1 MGTRNGYFQLCRK
14 DDGTYIRL
22 FPPVDGGEPIS
33 LEELL
38 EYLSAKKYTVD
49 TLALN
54 QKVMNLKRPEE
65 VKISDMS
72 GPAEGEMFSLKLS
85 PDKMLAVARFYPA
98 SDESRKM
105 SRMDILADLQ
115 YKGIRAGIDDSVVDG
130 YLADK
135 HYCTDYVIARGTEA
149 RQGSDAKIEYLF
161 ETNPNTKPTMNS
173 DGTVDFFHLNII
185 SKCTKGQVLATLT
198 KEDRGEAGQTVTGER
213 VPPRDVRRLML
224 KYGRN
229 ITLSEDGLSISS
241 NVNGHVSLVDD
252 KVFVTDVYE
261 VTDVDTST
269 GNIDYNGNVVVQ
281 GNVKAGFRV
290 VAEGNIEVRGVVE
303 GALLD
308 ARGDIIITRGVNG
321 MGKGQLIAGGNIVA
335 KFIENATVS
344 AGGYVRAEAI
354 MHSNVS
360 ANGDIEVMGRKGFI
374 TGGTIR
380 SLGTV
385 SARVIGSAMGADTE
399 IEVGVVPGIKMR
411 LNSLQQ
417 SITSVRK
424 SIAQI
429 EPVLLTLTKRIQ
441 KGDKLTQEQVAY
453 FKKLSAEYKMLRPQL
468 EKDVEEYKSLSN
480 SVDTTTSNAIVKV
493 SSFAYAGTK
502 ITISD
507 ISLYITDTQEH
518 CRFVREGAD
527 IKMRPL

>member
-1 MGTRNGYFQLCRK
+1 MGKRNGYFQLCMK
-14 DDGTYIRL
+14 EDGTYIRL
-22 FPPVDGGEPIS
+22 FPPVGGGESIS
-33 LEELL
+33 LEELI
-38 EYLSAKKYTVD
+38 EYLTSKKYTVD
-49 TLALN
+49 TLALH
-54 QKVMNLKRPEE
+54 QKMMDLTRPAE
-65 VKISDMS
+65 VRISDTP
-72 GPAEGEMFSLKLS
+72 GVAEGEMFSLKLS
-85 PDKMLAVARFYPA
+85 ADKMRAVARFYPA
-98 SDESRKM
+98 SEESRAM
-105 SRMDILADLQ
+105 SRTDILSDLQ
-115 YKGIRAGIDDSVVDG
+115 YKGIKAGIDMEVVDS
-130 YLADK
+130 YLSDR
-135 HYCTDYVIARGTEA
+135 HYCTDYVIAKGTET

-161 ETNPNTKPTMNS
+161 DTNPDTKPTMNS

-185 SKCTKGQVLATLT
+185 SKCSKGQVLATLT

-213 VPPRDVRRLML
+213 VTPKDVRRLML

-290 VAEGNIEVRGVVE
+290 AAEGNIEVRGVVE

-308 ARGDIIITRGVNG
+308 ARRDIIITRGVNG
-321 MGKGQLIAGGNIVA
+321 MGKGQLSAGGNVVA
-335 KFIENATVS
+335 KFIENATVY

-354 MHSNVS
+354 MHSYVS
-360 ANGDIEVMGRKGFI
+360 ANSDVEVTGRKGFI
-374 TGGTIR
+374 TGGVIR

-399 IEVGVVPGIKMR
+399 IEVGIVPGIKMR
-411 LNSLQQ
+411 LNTLQQ
-417 SITSVRK
+417 SITAARK
-424 SIAQI
+424 SISQI

-441 KGDKLTQEQVAY
+441 KGEKLTPEQVAY
-453 FKKLSAEYKMLRPQL
+453 FKKLSSEYKLLRPQL
-468 EKDVEEYKSLSN
+468 EKDVAEYKSLNTSI
-480 SVDTTTSNAIVKV
+480 DTTSSSAIVKV
-493 SSFAYAGTK
+493 SGFAYAGTK

-507 ISLYITDTQEH
+507 ASLYITDTQEH
-518 CRFVREGAD
+518 CRFVKDDGE

>member
-1 MGTRNGYFQLCRK
+1 MGTRNGYFQLCIK

-33 LEELL
+33 LEELM

-49 TLALN
+49 ALTLH
-54 QKVMNLKRPEE
+54 QKMLSLTKPIEI
-65 VKISDMS
+65 KISDTM
-72 GPAEGEMFSLKLS
+72 GPAEGEMLTLKLTS
-85 PDKMLAVARFYPA
+85 DKMQAIARFYPA
-98 SDESRKM
+98 SDENRTLSRK
-105 SRMDILADLQ
+105 DILSDLQ
-115 YKGIRAGIDDSVVDG
+115 YKGIKAGIDESVIDS
-130 YLADK
+130 YLADR
-135 HYCTDYVIARGTEA
+135 HYCTDYVIARGTEP
-149 RQGSDAKIEYLF
+149 RQGTDAKIEYFF
-161 ETNPNTKPTMNS
+161 ETNLNTKPTMNS

-185 SKCTKGQVLATLT
+185 SKCTKGQVLAQLT
-198 KEDRGEAGQTVTGER
+198 KEDLGEDGITVTGER
-213 VPPRDVRRLML
+213 VPPREVRRLSL

-241 NVNGHVSLVDD
+241 DVNGHVSLVDD

-269 GNIDYNGNVVVQ
+269 GNIDYNGNVIVQ

-308 ARGDIIITRGVNG
+308 ATGDIIITRGVNG
-321 MGKGQLIAGGNIVA
+321 MGKGQLNARGNIVA
-335 KFIENATVS
+335 KFIENATVT

-354 MHSNVS
+354 LHSNVS
-360 ANGDIEVMGRKGFI
+360 ANGDIEVLGKKGFI
-374 TGGTIR
+374 TGGVIR

-385 SARVIGSAMGADTE
+385 SARVIGSAMGTDTE

-417 SITSVRK
+417 SITTTQK
-424 SIAQI
+424 TITQI
-429 EPVLLTLTKRIQ
+429 EPVLVTLTKRIQ
-441 KGDKLTQEQVAY
+441 KGEKLTAEQVEY
-453 FKKLSAEYKMLRPQL
+453 FKKLSAEYKLLRPQL
-468 EKDVEEYKSLSN
+468 EKDIKEFKSLS
-480 SVDTTTSNAIVKV
+480 SSMDTTTSSAIVKV
-493 SSFAYAGTK
+493 SGFAYAGTK

-518 CRFVREGAD
+518 CRFVKEGAD